1 MAFSRQRARARA
13 TLNKNK
19 MKEEE
24 DIIKR
29 PDIQIFIYGHK
40 PVEYGIWNNSLYTPL
55 EVGASQREKIFDIRD
70 NEGDNIS
77 IWNPI
82 YAELTGMYWLW
93 KNKPSGLKYIG
104 VCQYRRRLE
113 FNEDTDFNAIFKEYD
128 IILPTPLKLNP
139 KIQYSACHSEN
150 DIEEVENIIVEKFP
164 DYKEAFNSYWG
175 GNKLWYSNSFV
186 MGVEDFKAYC
196 EFLFG
201 VFEEFRNR
209 KGWTTPEDISA
220 EIDREM
226 GVTRNTA
233 RGLKYQRQI
242 FGFLGERM
250 LGVFVTR
257 RFKEDRI
264 KEMDYLKFEG
274 VKYLE

>member
-1 MAFSRQRARARA
+1 
-13 TLNKNK
+13 

-29 PDIQIFIYGHK
+29 PDIQIYIYGHK

-55 EVGASQREKIFDIRD
+55 EVGAYQREKLFDIRD

-82 YAELTGMYWLW
+82 YGELTGMYWLW
-93 KNKPSGLKYIG
+93 KNNITSLKYIGTCQTNLKFVG

-113 FNEDTDFNAIFKEYD
+113 FKEDTDFNAIFIDYD
-128 IILPTPLKLNP
+128 IVLPTPLKMNP
-139 KIQYSACHSEN
+139 KTQYSACHSKN
-150 DIEEVENIIVEKFP
+150 DIEEVENIIAEKFP
-164 DYKEAFNSYWG
+164 DYKEAFNSFWN

-186 MGVEDFKAYC
+186 MRVEDFEDYC

-201 VFEEFRNR
+201 VFEEFKTR

-220 EIDREM
+220 EIGMEM

-242 FGFLGERM
+242 FGFLGERL

-264 KEMDYLKFEG
+264 KEIEYLKYEG
-274 VKYLE
+274 LTI